1 MKIEIF
7 QVDNLTE
14 KTTGLECF
22 EAPRSIA
29 AKLHEYDHLTHS
41 VFGIC
46 IIDNIPVK
54 FYFSPIGLDGDIF
67 TDDHEHRIIIKHL
80 IPIWCLEK
88 FRTIGPF

>member
-7 QVDNLTE
+7 QVSNLTE
-14 KTTGLECF
+14 TTRGSVCF
-22 EAPRSIA
+22 EAPQHIA
-29 AKLHEYDHLTHS
+29 EKLQERPYS

-67 TDDHEHRIIIKHL
+67 TDNPYHRTLIKHL
-80 IPIWCLEK
+80 IPLWCIEHFEL
-88 FRTIGPF
+88 

>member
-14 KTTGLECF
+14 EITGLVCF

-29 AKLHEYDHLTHS
+29 EKLERHTHS

-67 TDDHEHRIIIKHL
+67 TDDHHHRIIIKHL
-80 IPIWCLEK
+80 IPVWCVEK
-88 FRTIGPF
+88 FKL